1 MNTGEISKNLEKT
14 FILIGT
20 ASLVSGIFI
29 IVMASKSIIKSS
41 SYYLTG
47 ILGMI
52 IGFLLLSYVID
63 KQLHTWMPLGAF
75 IGASLVAIGAFF
87 IVLAAYNA
95 VDPQG
100 TFIALGV
107 IFICAGVL
115 LSGYVL
121 YDDWVNYGN

>member
-1 MNTGEISKNLEKT
+1 MNAGELSKNQEKT

-75 IGASLVAIGAFF
+75 IGACLVAIGAFF

-100 TFIALGV
+100 TFIILGV

-115 LSGYVL
+115 LTGYVL
-121 YDDWVNYGN
+121 YDEWANYGN